1 MVRWLGFLPSETL
14 ILGLPHPGEAQADVS
29 QASSLMSRTAVG
41 GEETQSLLKMS
52 PGGINYTLL
61 KGPEGE
67 QAGTERQQPSGCS
80 SARKGGKCRYSMAI
94 SASDSLQDSLQ
105 KTDVKIPFMR
115 RIHVF

>member
-1 MVRWLGFLPSETL
+1 MKLCLGYDGGGNEDGAAMGFFLLMVRRLGFLPNETS

-67 QAGTERQQPSGCS
+67 
-80 SARKGGKCRYSMAI
+80 
-94 SASDSLQDSLQ
+94 
-105 KTDVKIPFMR
+105 
-115 RIHVF
+115 